1 MASDAGVLLQQARP
15 GTQTTGRAVLPGPP
29 DLWGGLECSVVRLGE
44 SWRDQVCETG
54 HHARGTSDLDRI
66 TGLGITTLRYPV
78 LWERVAAGGDTGWAW
93 HDRQLGHLRR
103 SGVTV
108 IAGLMHHG
116 SGPAETNLLDPHFAE
131 KLAAY
136 ADTVAE
142 RYPFITAWT
151 PVNEPLTT
159 ARFSCL
165 YGYWYPHVRD
175 EGAFLLTL
183 VNQCRGILL
192 ATRALRRRCP
202 DAQFVHTEDIGR
214 VFSTPPLARQA
225 RYENER
231 RWRWLMEAWT
241 ATSALRGEGIPIQA
255 VTAWALFGLVDWDS
269 LLRERR
275 GRLEPG
281 AFDTR
286 IDPPRPTEI
295 AAALEAL
302 AREGCYLDSCLEQPG
317 WWRRDDRFRAGASA

>member
-1 MASDAGVLLQQARP
+1 MASDAGLLLQQARP
-15 GTQTTGRAVLPGPP
+15 GTQTAGRAELPGPP
-29 DLWGGLECSVVRLGE
+29 DLWGGLECSVVRIGE

-108 IAGLMHHG
+108 IAGL
-116 SGPAETNLLDPHFAE
+116 
-131 KLAAY
+131 
-136 ADTVAE
+136 
-142 RYPFITAWT
+142 
-151 PVNEPLTT
+151 
-159 ARFSCL
+159 
-165 YGYWYPHVRD
+165 
-175 EGAFLLTL
+175 
-183 VNQCRGILL
+183 
-192 ATRALRRRCP
+192 
-202 DAQFVHTEDIGR
+202 
-214 VFSTPPLARQA
+214 
-225 RYENER
+225 
-231 RWRWLMEAWT
+231 
-241 ATSALRGEGIPIQA
+241 
-255 VTAWALFGLVDWDS
+255 DWDS

-295 AAALEAL
+295 AAALESL
-302 AREGCYLDSCLEQPG
+302 TREGSYLDSCLEQPG
-317 WWRRDDRFRAGASA
+317 WWRRDDRFRAGGSA